1 MVAGHKGIKI
11 TTAPDGRVSIE
22 AVGYTGLT
30 CARDIGALQELLGL
44 IGGDEALKG
53 EYFEGDLDL
62 HLSQAG

>member
-1 MVAGHKGIKI
+1 MVTDPKGIKI
-11 TTAPDGRVSIE
+11 STAPDGRVSIE
-22 AVGYTGLT
+22 AVGYTGPA
-30 CARDIGALQELLGL
+30 CARDIDALQELLGL